1 MPYVLLACLDD
12 HRGEV
17 GSLERSA
24 AHEGAVNV
32 GLGDELGDV
41 AGLGGAA
48 VQHADAVG
56 QLGAEELLERL
67 ADGAAD
73 LLGVVGRG
81 GLAWSVTCLT

>member
-32 GLGDELGDV
+32 GLGDELGD
-41 AGLGGAA
+41 AGVL
-48 VQHADAVG
+48 
-56 QLGAEELLERL
+56 
-67 ADGAAD
+67 DGD
-73 LLGVVGRG
+73 ETCVVKFAS
-81 GLAWSVTCLT
+81 GLRI